1 MFKKADIP
9 YSLKNIP
16 IPDKDSF
23 LKSLLSKTEQFI
35 QRLRWKTF
43 FFLNPD
49 IPKPNIKTFG
59 FKTEKSAPQV
69 KELSDF
75 ENDLYSVI
83 EKLEFSRHRSQ
94 FQKQLLSDVEKI
106 KNSKDVFI
114 LGDKTPNVYEV
125 NASEYNKLL
134 HNSINTHYKKAADE
148 TELNI
153 NREARDIAKD
163 LELDDRIDKL
173 TNNECYITLKD
184 HKDQFQNRPKV
195 RLINPAKSNIGQ
207 ISKVY
212 LQEINDR
219 ILEKTKL
226 HQWKSTS
233 EVIKWFNNIANKS
246 RCSFLSLDVVDFYP
260 SISAELLEKAIEF
273 AETQT
278 HIAPHIIQT
287 IKNARKSL
295 LFNEGVAWQKKT
307 GLSDVTQGG
316 LDSCQVCELV
326 GLYLLHQMREKFPA
340 LNFGLYRDDG
350 LAVHK
355 RIPGP
360 QLERCK
366 KDITG
371 LFRNNGL
378 EITISTGLKSVDFLD
393 VTFNL
398 TTETYQPY
406 TKPNNELLYVNKQ
419 SNHPPTVLS
428 QIPNSVNER
437 LNNISSNETVF
448 NDAKGKYERA
458 LEQSGY
464 NTHLSYKNDCQ
475 TQNQSTRKNRKRQI
489 IWYNPPYSLSLKTN
503 FGSKFLHLLNKHF
516 PRQHK
521 LHKIINKNNVKL
533 SYSTTKNMKRII
545 QSHNNKILNKKEKSG
560 EKTCSCP
567 ATKKDNCPLQ
577 HKCLSKCI
585 VYKATV
591 KKSNKFYLGISQN
604 DFKSRLAKHK
614 SSFRH
619 EKEQH
624 STALSTHCWQI
635 GETPEPEI
643 EWQILKQSTPRV
655 AGSKECQLCLE
666 EKLQILKQ
674 NGNSMCLNKRS
685 ELSNRCFVF
694 HRAKHKLASI
704 K

>member
-125 NASEYNKLL
+125 NASEYNNLL